1 MNSFTKLTLFVALLA
16 CTSTVSAQLPNE
28 KFGKPSQLEWDF
40 VGWGSAVDADA
51 IILSKTLKV
60 TYQISD
66 QVSNYNESFSDVS
79 AENIT
84 DFGKNQIDEGNIL
97 VKYEVGLRTKI
108 LKPSGASHTGIDI
121 TYYNVND
128 DKLILRDEVDDLKI
142 TVFTRNEKGK
152 VVKRKINTRSF
163 ASERI
168 DNNYMVLH
176 VTVPDVEAGS
186 IVEYQYSITST
197 RPTFLYDW
205 VFQESIPTVHS
216 KCDIDV
222 PAFLQFKMNTPINKL
237 IKAGVEVGR
246 LTYDVNRT
254 DLKKAKSFPTN
265 HYTIQGDYILPEGY
279 ALKRSQDGTD
289 EKKEAIQEEIA
300 PFTSQIAMPNVTI
313 PAPLPKGHTHLK
325 LK

>member
-1 MNSFTKLTLFVALLA
+1 M
-16 CTSTVSAQLPNE
+16 
-28 KFGKPSQLEWDF
+28 
-40 VGWGSAVDADA
+40 
-51 IILSKTLKV
+51 
-60 TYQISD
+60 
-66 QVSNYNESFSDVS
+66 
-79 AENIT
+79 
-84 DFGKNQIDEGNIL
+84 
-97 VKYEVGLRTKI
+97 GLRTKI
-108 LKPSGASHTGIDI
+108 LKPSGASHTDIDI
-121 TYYNVND
+121 TYYNVD
-128 DKLILRDEVDDLKI
+128 DNKLILRDEVDDLKI

-265 HYTIQGDYILPEGY
+265 HYTIEGGDYILPEGY
-279 ALKRSQDGTD
+279 ALKRSQDGAD

-300 PFTSQIAMPNVTI
+300 PFTSQDCHAQRHHPCSTAEGPHAPEAQIAPVCPPTMSTGRPFACRLPVSTARAFWAR
-313 PAPLPKGHTHLK
+313 APISSSLLGKQRTRRQETGCADADD
-325 LK
+325 